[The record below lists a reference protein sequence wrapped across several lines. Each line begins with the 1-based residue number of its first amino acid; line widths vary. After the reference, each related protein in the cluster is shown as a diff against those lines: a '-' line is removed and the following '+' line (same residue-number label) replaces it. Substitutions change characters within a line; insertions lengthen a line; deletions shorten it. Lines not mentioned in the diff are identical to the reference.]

1 MSFFDFER
9 AAQEAGISDGNL
21 ETIKQTMRGEFPEDD
36 MLWELHVLRACNAV
50 RDGQATIEDVLCV
63 KAA

>member
-1 MSFFDFER
+1 MRYFDYEH
-9 AAQEAGISDGNL
+9 AAREAGISDAHL
-21 ETIKQTMRGEFPEDD
+21 EAIKQAMRVEFPEDD

-50 RDGQATIEDVLCV
+50 RDGQTTIEEVLGR